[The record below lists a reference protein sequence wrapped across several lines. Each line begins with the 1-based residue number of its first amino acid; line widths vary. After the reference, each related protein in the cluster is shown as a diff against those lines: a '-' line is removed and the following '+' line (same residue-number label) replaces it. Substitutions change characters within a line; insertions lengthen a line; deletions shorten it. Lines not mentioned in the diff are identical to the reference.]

1 MASPQAWLDVLSW
14 TKALFDAITLGAS
27 VSDAYQKHKR
37 EKDTISESR
46 RVSVAFSTYSED
58 EVNAISKRLQE
69 CRDRFIAEGS
79 GQQRARCLCSVLKD
93 FKDGNGGVLPHVD
106 DWANIYSQLH
116 CERK

>member
-1 MASPQAWLDVLSW
+1 MASPEAWLDVLSW
-14 TKALFDAITLGAS
+14 TKALFDGITLGAGIFE
-27 VSDAYQKHKR
+27 AYEKHKR
-37 EKDTISESR
+37 EKSTIRESR
-46 RVSVAFSTYSED
+46 RVSATFSTYSED
-58 EVNAISKRLQE
+58 EVKAISKRLQE

-79 GQQRARCLCSVLKD
+79 GPQRARCLCSVLND